1 MKKEVAVIG
10 LGKFGFY
17 FARTLAELGTPVVG
31 IDSHAS
37 RVQRARDV
45 LTRVFRADATNSEA
59 LEQLGIADIP
69 HVLVS
74 VGDSI
79 AASSMIC
86 MYLKELG
93 VERVWVKAVNPDHQ
107 RLLYKLGVDEVII
120 PEQFAAVQLASRVA
134 IPGFLQYASFDADM
148 SFQEL
153 VVDRWAGRSLRD
165 LDLTNRRGIQ
175 IIAIRGADEKNFRFL
190 PSADYVLRKGDHL
203 VVIRRTNDISEIRA

>member
-10 LGKFGFY
+10 LGKFGYY
-17 FARTLAELGTPVVG
+17 FARTLAELGTPVIG
-31 IDSHAS
+31 IDSHPA
-37 RVQRARDV
+37 RVQQARDV
-45 LTRVFRADATNSEA
+45 LTQVFRTDATSSDA
-59 LEQLGIADIP
+59 LAQLGIGDIP

-79 AASSMIC
+79 AASTMIC

-120 PEQFAAVQLASRVA
+120 PEQFAAVQLASQVA
-134 IPGFLQYASFDADM
+134 IPGFLQYATFDSEM

-175 IIAIRGADEKNFRFL
+175 IIAIRSEDEKNFHFL

-203 VVIRRTNDISEIRA
+203 VVIRQTNDISEIRS

>member
-1 MKKEVAVIG
+1 MKKEIAVIG

-17 FARTLAELGTPVVG
+17 FARTLAELGTPVIG

-45 LTRVFRADATNSEA
+45 LTQVFRADATSSEA
-59 LEQLGIADIP
+59 LEQLGLGDVP

-134 IPGFLQYASFDADM
+134 IPGFLQYATFDSEM

-153 VVDRWAGRSLRD
+153 VVDRWAGRTLRD

-175 IIAIRGADEKNFRFL
+175 IIAIRGKDEKNYHFL
-190 PSADYVLRKGDHL
+190 PGADYVLRKGDHL
-203 VVIRRTNDISEIRA
+203 VVIRRTSDMGEIRA

>member
-17 FARTLAELGTPVVG
+17 FASTLAELGTPVIG
-31 IDSHAS
+31 IDSRAS
-37 RVQRARDV
+37 RVQQARDT
-45 LTRVFRADATNSEA
+45 LAQVFRADATSADA
-59 LEQLGIADIP
+59 LARIGIGDIS

-86 MYLKELG
+86 MYLKEQG
-93 VERVWVKAVNPDHQ
+93 VERVWVKAVSPDHQ

-175 IIAIRGADEKNFRFL
+175 IIAIRGKDDKNFHFL
-190 PSADYVLRKGDHL
+190 PGADYVLQKGDRL
-203 VVIRRTNDISEIRA
+203 VVIRRTTDIGEIRA